1 MLACDFG
8 NGVALMRL
16 LRLLGMIML
25 GLLLWV
31 EISLQDKKNL
41 LILPEIGSLGGVLQ
55 QISLYNELVRKHACV
70 SNSAG

>member
-1 MLACDFG
+1 MRTIFG

-16 LRLLGMIML
+16 LRLLCMTML
-25 GLLLWV
+25 GLLLWA
-31 EISLQDKKNL
+31 EISLKNKKIL

>member
-1 MLACDFG
+1 MHTIFG
-8 NGVALMRL
+8 NGVALMQL
-16 LRLLGMIML
+16 LRLLCMIML
-25 GLLLWV
+25 ELLLCRIFL
-31 EISLQDKKNL
+31 ENRKIL

>member
-1 MLACDFG
+1 MLAHDFG
-8 NGVALMRL
+8 NGVALMQL
-16 LRLLGMIML
+16 LRLLCMTML
-25 GLLLWV
+25 DCCFA
-31 EISLQDKKNL
+31 EFSLKNRKIL

>member
-1 MLACDFG
+1 MLAHDFG

-16 LRLLGMIML
+16 LRLLCIIML
-25 GLLLWV
+25 GLLLWA
-31 EISLQDKKNL
+31 EISLKNRKIL
-41 LILPEIGSLGGVLQ
+41 LIIPKIGSLGGVLQ